1 MILQLNIQTTR
12 FFDVATRSSVYG
24 EISEGVE
31 RMGDQ
36 GRTEWER
43 SRPRRTLLRVL
54 SEIAETASHGTPT
67 RAATPAIAAHLLVRL
82 LAGDTQKQ
90 AS

>member
-1 MILQLNIQTTR
+1 MR
-12 FFDVATRSSVYG
+12 FFDVAMSSSVYG
-24 EISEGVE
+24 EISDGVE

-36 GRTEWER
+36 RRTEKER
-43 SRPRRTLLRVL
+43 GRPRRALLRVL
-54 SEIAETASHGTPT
+54 SEIAETASYGTPT
-67 RAATPAIAAHLLVRL
+67 RAATPAVAAHLLVRL

>member
-1 MILQLNIQTTR
+1 MI
-12 FFDVATRSSVYG
+12 FFDVAVSPSVYG

-31 RMGDQ
+31 RMGDR
-36 GRTEWER
+36 GRTEEER
-43 SRPRRTLLRVL
+43 NRPRRNLLRVL

-67 RAATPAIAAHLLVRL
+67 RAATPAVAAHLLVRL